1 MKLAT
6 MFAAPLAL
14 AALTLAAA
22 PEITIKTDKA
32 MPLYKVGE
40 PVTFTVSAL
49 DNGKPLTKGTF
60 AVKLT
65 EDGGTALDSKV
76 VDLTNPESMKFTAKL
91 DRPGFIRAATA
102 DYKDMEAPAK
112 AAMAGAGFE
121 PEKIKMGYDL
131 PADFTKFWEDGRK
144 AIADKPVTLTKID
157 AKSDAKQTAYRVVVD
172 VLNGEKLYGFLSVP
186 NGKGPFPAIV
196 TVPGAGPGAPGPNV
210 RENAIY
216 LTMNVHKFDGAL
228 KSEDLR
234 KQYDDNLAKL
244 GYSYSVD
251 QADNRDKYHFR
262 NVILGVDRAI
272 TEVTKMP
279 QWDKKHFVIDGSSQ
293 GGAMALILTGFN
305 KNITACAANVPAMC
319 DHGGYKLGR
328 QSGWPQINRNSKFG
342 KSVDQVA
349 PYYDAANFAKFIT
362 VPVLTSAGFIDGT
375 CSPSSVYA
383 AYNEIKAPKQIVNTP
398 VDGHTVTKIYTAIK
412 TPWVNKEMTK

>member
-1 MKLAT
+1 MKFAT
-6 MFAAPLAL
+6 LFAAPLAL

-32 MPLYKVGE
+32 MPIYKTGE
-40 PVTFTVSAL
+40 AVTFTVSAVE
-49 DNGKPLTKGTF
+49 NGKPLSKGSF
-60 AVKLT
+60 AVRLS
-65 EDGGTALDSKV
+65 EDGGAPFDSKT
-76 VDLTNPESMKFTAKL
+76 VDLAKPESMKFTAKL
-91 DRPGFIRAATA
+91 DKPGFIRAYTA
-102 DYKDMEAPAK
+102 DFKDMEAPAK
-112 AAMAGAGFE
+112 GPMAGAGVE

-144 AIADKPVTLTKID
+144 AIADKPVTLTKLD

-196 TVPGAGPGAPGPNV
+196 TVPGAGAGFAGPQL

-216 LTMNVHKFDGAL
+216 LVMNVHKFDGAL
-228 KSEDLR
+228 KSEELK

-362 VPVLTSAGFIDGT
+362 VPVLTSAGFIDTT

-383 AYNEIKAPKQIVNTP
+383 AYNEIKAPKQIVHVP
-398 VDGHTVTKIYTAIK
+398 LEGHSVSKIYSAVK
-412 TPWVNKEMTK
+412 TPWVDKEMTK